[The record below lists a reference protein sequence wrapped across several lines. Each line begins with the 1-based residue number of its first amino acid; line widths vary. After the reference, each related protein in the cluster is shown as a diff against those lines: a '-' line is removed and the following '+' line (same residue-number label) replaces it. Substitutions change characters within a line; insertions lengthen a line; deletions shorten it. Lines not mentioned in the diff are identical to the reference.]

1 MIWFITY
8 GILSLSQQSTN
19 FMFAQFK
26 TLPQLFDFFKDEET
40 CLAYW
45 ENIHWGKTGIVCP
58 HCGGGNPYKTNRGYK
73 CRNIECQKKFTAL
86 VGTIFENTK
95 IPLRKW
101 FGAIYL
107 CINHK
112 KGISSLQLG
121 RDLDLHPKSAWFLL
135 HRIRETLMEKAPEML
150 GGEGVIVESDTT
162 IVGGKVKNMHKS
174 KRKSKNETGWENK
187 TAVTGYV
194 ERSGKIR
201 FDVVDAGESEP
212 TLLRKH
218 VAKDSIL
225 FTDTANAYTKVGMEY
240 ADHRTVDHTK
250 DEYVRHGVIHTNTI
264 EGAFS
269 HFDRMVIGVY
279 HNISRKHMQAY
290 ANECAYR
297 YNTRKNTQPVRFEE
311 TVLKCSGVRLKYNNL
326 IAK

>member
-1 MIWFITY
+1 
-8 GILSLSQQSTN
+8 
-19 FMFAQFK
+19 MFAQFK
-26 TLPQLFDFFKDEET
+26 TLPQLFDFFKDET
-40 CLAYW
+40 ACMAYW
-45 ENIHWGKTGIVCP
+45 ENIHWGATGIICP
-58 HCGGGNPYKTNRGYK
+58 HCKSGNPYKTNRGYK
-73 CRNIECQKKFTAL
+73 CRNIECQKKFSAL

-135 HRIRETLMEKAPEML
+135 HRIRQTLMDKAPQAL
-150 GGEGVIVESDTT
+150 GGEGVIVEVDTT
-162 IVGGKVKNMHKS
+162 IVGGKTKTMNNK
-174 KRKSKNETGWENK
+174 KRKSFKGDRSAAMANK
-187 TAVTGYV
+187 TAVTAYV
-194 ERSGKIR
+194 ERGGAIR
-201 FDVVDAGESEP
+201 FDVVNSDENEP
-212 TLLRKH
+212 DLVRKH
-218 VAKDSIL
+218 VDTDSIL
-225 FTDTANAYTKVGMEY
+225 MTDTANTYVAVGAEY
-240 ADHRTVDHTK
+240 ADHQSVDHSK
-250 DEYVRHGVIHTNTI
+250 SEYVREKVWHTNTI

-290 ANECAYR
+290 CNESAYR
-297 YNTRKNTQPVRFEE
+297 YNTRKMEQPLRFEDA
-311 TVLKCSGVRLKYNNL
+311 VLKCSGVRLKYNNL